1 MSAWLLEI
9 SLSEFALDFSL
20 FGVLLIIATILR
32 RHIRFLQDFLIPNNL
47 IAGILGMILAT
58 ILVKYSILDS
68 ERLGSYV
75 YHLLALLFI
84 ALGLRKPSRGLGLT
98 PIKFGVITIMTY
110 LTQALIG
117 MGITMLLI
125 YTIMPDLFPA
135 IGMLVPLGFGM
146 NPGIAYSI
154 GNNWENFGFMYGG
167 TVGLSFAAMGFL
179 VAYSVGILALRKGVQ
194 QGKATYLKNFSDSN
208 NTSLRTGISDPE
220 KRLSTGL
227 QVTSTEAIESF
238 TLHFAFIAM
247 TYAVTYGIMKLME
260 LSLVYAEAEQEI
272 LTLWSFHF
280 IIAAVVAMFVRRI
293 IDGSGSGHWVD
304 DQTMTRLGNL
314 FMDLMVVASVAAIT
328 IAVVTMY
335 WVPLLLMGASVAVS
349 TWFIV
354 KWACQSLFKEFAFER
369 YITIFGNV
377 TGTLQSGLLLLRVL
391 DPKFKSPVSF
401 DLVYGSGFALLL
413 GFPMLILI
421 NAPVNYF
428 ENSLEGYW
436 LTIFAMAGYLTL
448 MLVGWNYLKN
458 K

>member
-9 SLSEFALDFSL
+9 SLSDFALDFSII
-20 FGVLLIIATILR
+20 GVLLIIATILR
-32 RHIRFLQDFLIPNNL
+32 RYVRFLQEFLIPNNL
-47 IAGILGMILAT
+47 VAGVLGMIIAAVF
-58 ILVKYSILDS
+58 INHSILDS

-84 ALGLRKPSRGLGLT
+84 ALGLRKPSKGLGLT
-98 PIKFGVITIMTY
+98 PIKFGVITIMVY
-110 LTQALIG
+110 LTQAIIG
-117 MGITMLLI
+117 MGIAMALI

-135 IGMLVPLGFGM
+135 IGMLAPLGFGM

-167 TVGLSFAAMGFL
+167 TVGLSFAAFGFA
-179 VAYSVGILALRKGVQ
+179 VAYSVGILAMRKGVRE
-194 QGKATYLKNFSDSN
+194 GRATYLKDLSGQKNE
-208 NTSLRTGISDPE
+208 SLRTGIQNPGN
-220 KRLSTGL
+220 RASTGL

-247 TYAVTYGIMKLME
+247 TYALTYGIMKVME
-260 LSLVYAEAEQEI
+260 YSLIFVEAEQEI

-280 IIAAVVAMFVRRI
+280 IIAAVVAMFVRRV
-293 IDGSGSGHWVD
+293 IDVSKTGHWVD
-304 DQTMTRLGNL
+304 DSTMTRMGNM
-314 FMDLMVVASVAAIT
+314 FMDIMVVASVAAIT
-328 IAVVTMY
+328 IAVVSMY
-335 WVPLLLMGASVAVS
+335 WVPLLLMGISVALS
-349 TWFIV
+349 TWFVV
-354 KWACQSLFKEFAFER
+354 KWACNSLFKEFAFER

-391 DPKFKSPVSF
+391 DPKFKSPVSY

-436 LTIFAMAGYLTL
+436 LTIFAMAGYLTI